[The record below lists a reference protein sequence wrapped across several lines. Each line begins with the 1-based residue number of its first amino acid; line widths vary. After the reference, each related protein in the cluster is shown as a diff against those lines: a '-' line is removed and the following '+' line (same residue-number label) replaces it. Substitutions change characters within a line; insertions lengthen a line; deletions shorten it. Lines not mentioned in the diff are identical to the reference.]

1 MNTTK
6 MFILLAV
13 LVGVFI
19 IAIGVGSVNIPPGDT
34 IRIILARTLGIGDLY
49 GIAATRVNIVW
60 EIRLPRALLAFI
72 VGAALAVSGAI
83 MQSVLRNP
91 LASSFT
97 LGVSSGASMGA
108 AFILLAGISF
118 AFNFASPLTG
128 NIIEFNPSLPLS
140 GFVFGMLTIII
151 VIAMASKMDGRMDNN
166 TIILVGMVL
175 SLFINSIST
184 LLMALNQESAQRLIF
199 WQMGS
204 FLGRGWNPVAILAPI
219 ALLGILLALRYH
231 RELDI
236 MTFGEEQ
243 AQLMGINMRKIKWI
257 LLIISAAITGSAIA
271 FVGIIGFVD
280 LVAPHVV
287 RRIFGSRHRLIIP
300 LSAIFGGAFMI
311 LCDLVA
317 RTVISPGELPV
328 GVVSALVGAP
338 FFAYVYFSRGKGERN
353 AKA

>member
-1 MNTTK
+1 MKTTRI
-6 MFILLAV
+6 FLLLAV
-13 LVGVFI
+13 VAGVFI
-19 IAIGVGSVNIPPGDT
+19 IAIGIGSVYVPPGD
-34 IRIILARTLGIGDLY
+34 ILSVIAYRIFGAGDTPDRNTM
-49 GIAATRVNIVW
+49 AIVW
-60 EIRLPRALLAFI
+60 SLRLPRALLAFI

-91 LASSFT
+91 LASSYT
-97 LGVSSGASMGA
+97 LGVSSGASLGA
-108 AFILLAGISF
+108 AFVLFAGIPFF
-118 AFNFASPLTG
+118 ANVA
-128 NIIEFNPSLPLS
+128 LPFS
-140 GFVFGMLTIII
+140 GFIFGMLTIVL
-151 VIAMASKMDGRMDNN
+151 VILMAAKMDGRMDNN

-175 SLFINSIST
+175 SLFVNSITT
-184 LLMALNQESAQRLIF
+184 LLMALHRESAQQLIF

-204 FLGRGWNPVAILAPI
+204 FSMHSRRDWSTV
-219 ALLGILLALRYH
+219 ALLAVVAFIGVMLALRYH
-231 RELDI
+231 REMDI

-243 AQLMGINMRKIKWI
+243 AQLMGINLRQVKWI
-257 LLIISAAITGSAIA
+257 LLIIAAAITGSAIA

-300 LSAIFGGAFMI
+300 LSAIFGGAFMM

-317 RTVISPGELPV
+317 RTIISPNELPV

-338 FFAYVYFSRGKGERN
+338 FFGYVYFSKGRGTKS